1 MQTIII
7 GLLVAFASF
16 GFMQFVVLKHFK
28 AFTLPALIVMVAGGL
43 GFAFYF
49 PEGLRSLYQFGW
61 MAAMLSSVLMFGLGK
76 MLGNAAR
83 RQQPRK

>member
-16 GFMQFVVLKHFK
+16 GVMQFIVLKHFK
-28 AFTLPALIVMVAGGL
+28 SFTLPALVFMVAGGL

-49 PEGLRSLYQFGW
+49 PEGLRPLYQFGW
-61 MAAMLSSVLMFGLGK
+61 MAAMFSSVVIFALGK

-83 RQQPRK
+83 RQPPRK